1 MGMSDMN
8 DSAEKPFN
16 KKTHPETFPAAFA
29 RVGGD
34 YTLKAAISGL
44 NV

>member
-1 MGMSDMN
+1 MGMSDMD
-8 DSAEKPFN
+8 DSTEKPFN
-16 KKTHPETFPAAFA
+16 KKTHPETIPSAFA
-29 RVGGD
+29 RVGGN